1 VYPKEKVA
9 ISDIWLHSA
18 CLKVG
23 AIVSPE
29 ASLDEADRAHR
40 AHLSSASSQCS
51 VCSSTL
57 SLNSV
62 YVSVAS
68 GEKRIYCKVD
78 VPRAIHTA
86 VVDSIALRR
95 ALTAPKA
102 DNPGPKALKT
112 GTGSMRF
119 KGLTLR
125 SKGMRGGMDA
135 PKLGVKA
142 GTGQVSHLVDIGAY
156 STRPGD

>member
-1 VYPKEKVA
+1 MSARSCGTCAKPVYPKEKIG
-9 ISDIWLHSA
+9 ISDIWFHTA
-18 CLKVG
+18 CLK
-23 AIVSPE
+23 
-29 ASLDEADRAHR
+29 
-40 AHLSSASSQCS
+40 CS

-68 GEKRIYCKVD
+68 GEKKIYCKVD

-95 ALTAPKA
+95 ALTAPKP
-102 DNPGPKALKT
+102 DNPGPKALR
-112 GTGSMRF
+112 TGSMRF

-125 SKGMRGGMDA
+125 SKGMRGGMEG
-135 PKLGVKA
+135 PKLNVVA
-142 GTGQVSHLVDIGAY
+142 GTGQVSLSA
-156 STRPGD
+156 TRRDETRADRKN